1 MNHENLINALKDRF
15 TDESGMIAVKDVELL
30 IWTATTVNAG
40 RVVNPTPYVSIVLR
54 RDDQMWIERRK
65 IAAIKGVRQMS
76 LDLTGTTWGLKQAK
90 DAVDCAENA
99 PFVLFEEVPLAEAS
113 VACVKYNAERT
124 GWVASH

>member
-1 MNHENLINALKDRF
+1 MDGNDGECG
-15 TDESGMIAVKDVELL
+15 SGGD
-30 IWTATTVNAG
+30 
-40 RVVNPTPYVSIVLR
+40 PTPYVSIVLR
-54 RDDQMWIERRK
+54 RDDQAWIEGRK

-113 VACVKYNAERT
+113 VACVKYNAEPDGLGCLSLT
-124 GWVASH
+124 GLVPLPTRHTTRMEKRGRGNIF